1 MYESEDESRLARRSR
16 LCRII
21 QALDRSPAVSY
32 ILDSGHRI
40 IHSNPAWDSFA
51 VMNGAP
57 RLCGENVV
65 GLNIFDVIPDVLKSF
80 YLGAFARAL
89 EEGVWEVSYECSS
102 PDLFR
107 KYRMRVHALK
117 NRSWLLVTNP
127 LIYESAHRNVARAD
141 SSLYLQPD
149 GLITMCAHC
158 RCSRRVDLPD
168 QWDFVPDYFQLK
180 GQASLIVSHGFC
192 PICHAYFYA

>member
-1 MYESEDESRLARRSR
+1 
-16 LCRII
+16 
-21 QALDRSPAVSY
+21 
-32 ILDSGHRI
+32 
-40 IHSNPAWDSFA
+40 
-51 VMNGAP
+51 
-57 RLCGENVV
+57 
-65 GLNIFDVIPDVLKSF
+65 
-80 YLGAFARAL
+80 
-89 EEGVWEVSYECSS
+89 
-102 PDLFR
+102 
-107 KYRMRVHALK
+107 
-117 NRSWLLVTNP
+117 VTNP